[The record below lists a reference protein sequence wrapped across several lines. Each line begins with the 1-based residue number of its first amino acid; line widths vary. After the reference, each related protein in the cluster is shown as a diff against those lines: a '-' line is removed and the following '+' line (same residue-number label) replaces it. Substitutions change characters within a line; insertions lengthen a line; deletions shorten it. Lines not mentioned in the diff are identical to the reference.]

1 MTNKPLEHNEAQGD
15 IFEQLLVAAIARQ
28 PALLAYMRSTYMS
41 RPKEMREFETAL
53 IERKATVEHV
63 KRIPMGFRRTLGA
76 YLLPGVEVVPRPS
89 AVETKTHAVLPAF
102 ETKEMPAMTP
112 EVAARLRQDTH
123 DRIQQ
128 AQAGAAADK
137 TKPTKEVMSAPEAL
151 YNWLLDVKK
160 KAEATGELSDSEYK
174 ELDAKLAKVPA
185 MVAVLAGR
193 SRHSTDKFA
202 EQALKL
208 EIIERELHELMG
220 NLA

>member
-1 MTNKPLEHNEAQGD
+1 
-15 IFEQLLVAAIARQ
+15 
-28 PALLAYMRSTYMS
+28 
-41 RPKEMREFETAL
+41 
-53 IERKATVEHV
+53 
-63 KRIPMGFRRTLGA
+63 
-76 YLLPGVEVVPRPS
+76 
-89 AVETKTHAVLPAF
+89 
-102 ETKEMPAMTP
+102 MTP